1 MVRNPNGRNDRKD
14 SAVCRNSRCRRTA
27 HRQIRPVLP
36 YRDAPCFIQESVG
49 RDLIECSRMRS
60 THIPEHADNLMSL
73 AYLTRLD
80 LRRLI
85 LLLVISTALIMLA
98 NSFHASYRVQHQ
110 LLIDNAQETNRT
122 YALKLAESTED
133 FLQSTQQQLG
143 YSAGVLA
150 EHFDNDSVLQEE
162 AQRLRLQTDSFN
174 SVLITDA
181 QGWVRATSPETLQ
194 VKGQQLKSPG
204 ALQALRER
212 RPLISRPY
220 TSSAGNLLVFISHP
234 IVTRSGRY
242 LGYVGGTIYL
252 KQKSMLNNLL
262 GEHYHR
268 DGSYLYVVDQNRL
281 LLYHP
286 DPSRIGTVVGKNAAI
301 DAVLRGENGSQRIR
315 NSRGEDML
323 AGYATLPS
331 AGWGVV
337 AQRPTTASIKP
348 LDGLMLGVLRN
359 TLPIAI
365 LTLLCVWW
373 LARLIT
379 RPLWMLA
386 REAREMNAPEAS
398 DRIQRIRSWYFEAA
412 QIKRAMLVG
421 IGLLQHKIGKLNLDV
436 QTDPMTGL
444 HNRRGLALAL
454 ETWQAELRP
463 FAVVA
468 LDIDHFKRIND
479 SHGHAAGD
487 QVIQQLAQLMRSG
500 SRDVDVLCR
509 SGGEEFLMLLPDASP
524 AAALKIAERL
534 RQRVEHADMPGVG
547 AITISLGVAHWP
559 LDADIMEQVL
569 EIADAALYKAKQGGR
584 NRVVV
589 VK

>member
-1 MVRNPNGRNDRKD
+1 
-14 SAVCRNSRCRRTA
+14 
-27 HRQIRPVLP
+27 
-36 YRDAPCFIQESVG
+36 
-49 RDLIECSRMRS
+49 MRS

-85 LLLVISTALIMLA
+85 LLLAVCSALIMLA
-98 NSFHASYRVQHQ
+98 NSFHASYRVQRQ
-110 LLIDNAQETNRT
+110 LLIDNAQETNHV
-122 YALKLAESTED
+122 YALKLAESTGD

-143 YSAGVLA
+143 YSAGLLA
-150 EHFDNDSVLQEE
+150 EHFDNQSVLQAE

-174 SVLITDA
+174 SVLIADA
-181 QGWVRATSPETLQ
+181 QGWVRATSHDILQ
-194 VKGQQLKSPG
+194 IKGQQLKSSG

-220 TSSAGNLLVFISHP
+220 TSPTGNLLVFISHP
-234 IVTRSGRY
+234 IVTGSGRY

-252 KQKSMLNNLL
+252 KQKSILNNLL
-262 GEHYHR
+262 DENYHR
-268 DGSYLYVVDQNRL
+268 DGSYLYVVDQGRL

-323 AGYATLPS
+323 AGYAALP
-331 AGWGVV
+331 ATGWGVIV
-337 AQRPTTASIKP
+337 QRPAAATLKP
-348 LDGLMLGVLRN
+348 LDSLMLGVLRN

-373 LARLIT
+373 LARLIS

-386 REAREMNAPEAS
+386 REAHEMNAPEAS
-398 DRIQRIRSWYFEAA
+398 DRIQHIHSWYFEAS

-421 IGLLQHKIGKLNLDV
+421 IGLLQQKIGKLNLDV

-454 ETWQAELRP
+454 ETWQAEMRP

-468 LDIDHFKRIND
+468 LDIDYFKRIND
-479 SHGHAAGD
+479 SFGHAIGD
-487 QVIQQLAQLMRSG
+487 QVIQLLAQLMRSG
-500 SRDVDVLCR
+500 SREADVLCR
-509 SGGEEFLMLLPDASP
+509 SGGEKFLMLLPDASP

-534 RQRVEHADMPGVG
+534 RQRVEQADMPGVG
-547 AITISLGVAHWP
+547 HITISLGVAHWP
-559 LDADIMEQVL
+559 LDASAVEQAL
-569 EIADAALYKAKQGGR
+569 KIADAALYKAKQGGR

-589 VK
+589 AQDVQVR